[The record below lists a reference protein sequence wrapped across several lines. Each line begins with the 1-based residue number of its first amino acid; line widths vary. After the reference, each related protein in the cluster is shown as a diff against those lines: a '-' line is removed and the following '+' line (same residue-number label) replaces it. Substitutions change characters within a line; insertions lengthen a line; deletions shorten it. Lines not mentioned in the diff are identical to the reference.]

1 MAEDILS
8 IQEISD
14 RIRINDLLVRYTLAI
29 DTKDYD
35 LLDTVFQPDAT
46 VDYTTSGGI
55 RGK

>member
-1 MAEDILS
+1 MAEDALS

-35 LLDTVFQPDAT
+35 LLDRVFRPVAR
-46 VDYTTSGGI
+46 VDYSTSGGI
-55 RGK
+55 RVK